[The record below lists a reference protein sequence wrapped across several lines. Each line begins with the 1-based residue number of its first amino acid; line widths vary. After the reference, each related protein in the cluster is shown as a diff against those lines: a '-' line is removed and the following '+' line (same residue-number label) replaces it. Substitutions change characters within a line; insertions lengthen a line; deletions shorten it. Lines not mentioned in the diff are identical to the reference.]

1 MSKLHVVEGPL
12 RGKVF
17 EVTELASIG
26 RGETCAVRLDGRHI
40 SRIHARLE
48 KSGEG
53 MLLKD
58 NGSRNGIFINGQA
71 LKEAVLRPDDE
82 IEIGEHVLVFD
93 PTSDPEKKPRAAATV
108 VEGLSDPFG
117 PGPADDRFEKVPAVG
132 ASIAAMDSE
141 TDIAKN
147 LLEAL
152 LLAIRAERGFVMV
165 ADDEGQLQPGAR
177 KAPSGEEEFYL
188 SNVLHHQ
195 MSKERR
201 AVVALD
207 TLRRQPNLGKSVSI
221 LAVPLW
227 SKTGFLGLAYL
238 DVKLP
243 DGDKEPRFKTA
254 DLRLASMLSAFAS
267 IRIQQIRRVPARGK
281 IGEKP
286 LSGLVKVFEREC
298 MAEALRQT
306 KGELIAAA
314 KLLGLTRPQLDEKL
328 KALGMVGQPP
338 PAGASEG
345 KPAEIKPADRP
356 TAVKPAP
363 APKPPDKPASSGP
376 AEWKSVSV

>member
-48 KSGEG
+48 KSGTG

-58 NGSRNGIFINGQA
+58 NGSRNGIFVNGTA
-71 LKEAVLRPDDE
+71 LKEAILRPDDE

-108 VEGLSDPFG
+108 VEGISDPFA
-117 PGPADDRFEKVPAVG
+117 PGPSDDRFEKVPAVG
-132 ASIAAMDSE
+132 ASLAGLDSE
-141 TDIAKN
+141 KEIAKN

-152 LLAIRAERGFVMV
+152 LLGISAERGFVMV
-165 ADDEGQLQPGAR
+165 ADEEGQLQPEAR
-177 KAPSGEEEFYL
+177 KAPAGEEEFYL

-201 AVVALD
+201 AVIALD
-207 TLRRQPNLGKSVSI
+207 TLRRQPNVGKQVSI

-227 SKTGFLGLAYL
+227 TKAGFLGLAYL
-238 DVKLP
+238 DAKLP
-243 DGDKEPRFKTA
+243 EGEKEPRFKTA
-254 DLRLASMLSAFAS
+254 DLRLACMLAAFAS
-267 IRIQQIRRVPARGK
+267 IRVQQIRRVPARGK
-281 IGEKP
+281 IGETP

-298 MAEALRQT
+298 VAEALRQT
-306 KGELIAAA
+306 KGELIAAS
-314 KLLGLTRPQLDEKL
+314 KVLGLTRPQLDEKL
-328 KALGMVGQPP
+328 KALGMVAQPT
-338 PAGASEG
+338 
-345 KPAEIKPADRP
+345 ADRP

-363 APKPPDKPASSGP
+363 APAPASAGSGAATAGKPKPPDKPAGP

>member
-1 MSKLHVVEGPL
+1 MSKLQVVEGPL

-58 NGSRNGIFINGQA
+58 NGSRNGIFVNGQA
-71 LKEAVLRPDDE
+71 LKEALLRPDDE

-108 VEGLSDPFG
+108 VEGISDPFS
-117 PGPADDRFEKVPAVG
+117 PGASDERFEKVPAVA
-132 ASIAAMDSE
+132 ASIASMDSE
-141 TDIAKN
+141 KEIAKS

-152 LLAIRAERGFVMV
+152 LLAIQAERGFVMV
-165 ADDEGQLQPGAR
+165 ADEEGQLQPAAR
-177 KAPSGEEEFYL
+177 KAPAGEEEFYL

-201 AVVALD
+201 AVIALD
-207 TLRRQPNLGKSVSI
+207 TLRRQPNLGKAISI

-227 SKTGFLGLAYL
+227 TKSGFLGLAYL

-243 DGDKEPRFKTA
+243 DGDKAPRFKAA
-254 DLRLASMLSAFAS
+254 DLRLASMLAAFAS
-267 IRIQQIRRVPARGK
+267 IRIQQIRRVPARGR
-281 IGEKP
+281 IGETP
-286 LSGLVKVFEREC
+286 LAGLVKVFEREC
-298 MAEALRQT
+298 VAEALRQT

-314 KLLGLTRPQLDEKL
+314 KLLGLPRPQLDEKL
-328 KALGMVGQPP
+328 KALGMVGRPTEP
-338 PAGASEG
+338 
-345 KPAEIKPADRP
+345 KPADRP
-356 TAVKPAP
+356 TAVKPAPAAPP

-376 AEWKSVSV
+376 AEWKSVQV

>member
-1 MSKLHVVEGPL
+1 MSKLQVVEGPL

-58 NGSRNGIFINGQA
+58 NGSRNGIFVNGQA
-71 LKEAVLRPDDE
+71 LKEALLRPDDE

-108 VEGLSDPFG
+108 VEGISDPFA
-117 PGPADDRFEKVPAVG
+117 PGASDERFEKVPAVA
-132 ASIAAMDSE
+132 ASITSMDAE
-141 TDIAKN
+141 KEIAKS

-152 LLAIRAERGFVMV
+152 LLAIQAERGFVMV
-165 ADDEGQLQPGAR
+165 ADEEGQLQPAAR
-177 KAPSGEEEFYL
+177 KAPAGEEEFYL

-201 AVVALD
+201 AVIALD
-207 TLRRQPNLGKSVSI
+207 TLRRQPNLGKAISI

-227 SKTGFLGLAYL
+227 TKSGFLGLAYL

-243 DGDKEPRFKTA
+243 DGDKAPRFKAA
-254 DLRLASMLSAFAS
+254 DLRLASMLAAFAS
-267 IRIQQIRRVPARGK
+267 IRIQQIRRVPARGR
-281 IGEKP
+281 IGETP
-286 LSGLVKVFEREC
+286 LAGLVKVFEREC
-298 MAEALRQT
+298 VAEALRQT

-314 KLLGLTRPQLDEKL
+314 KLLGLPRLQLDEKL
-328 KALGMVGQPP
+328 KALGMVGQPT
-338 PAGASEG
+338 EL
-345 KPAEIKPADRP
+345 KPADRP

-363 APKPPDKPASSGP
+363 AAPAAPKPPDKPASSGP
-376 AEWKSVSV
+376 AEWKSVQV

>member
-1 MSKLHVVEGPL
+1 MSKLQVVEGPL

-26 RGETCAVRLDGRHI
+26 RGETCAVRLEGRHI

-48 KSGEG
+48 KSGDG

-58 NGSRNGIFINGQA
+58 NGSRNGIFVNGTA

-108 VEGLSDPFG
+108 VEGVTDPFAAG
-117 PGPADDRFEKVPAVG
+117 PSDDRFLKVPAVG

-141 TDIAKN
+141 TEIAKN

-152 LLAIRAERGFVMV
+152 LLAIPAERGFVMV
-165 ADDEGQLQPGAR
+165 ADDEGQLQPEAR
-177 KAPSGEEEFYL
+177 KAPAGEEEFYL

-201 AVVALD
+201 AVIAFDV
-207 TLRRQPNLGKSVSI
+207 LRRQPNVGKSVSI

-227 SKTGFLGLAYL
+227 TRSGFLGLAYL
-238 DVKLP
+238 DAKLP
-243 DGDKEPRFKTA
+243 EGDKEPRFKTA
-254 DLRLASMLSAFAS
+254 DLRLASMLAAFAS

-281 IGEKP
+281 IGETP
-286 LSGLVKVFEREC
+286 LAGLVKVFEREC
-298 MAEALRQT
+298 VAEALRQT
-306 KGELIAAA
+306 KGELIAVA

-328 KALGMVGQPP
+328 KALGMVGA
-338 PAGASEG
+338 PAGD
-345 KPAEIKPADRP
+345 KPAAVKPADRP
-356 TAVKPAP
+356 TVVKPAAAP

-376 AEWKSVSV
+376 GEWKSVSV

>member
-48 KSGEG
+48 RSGDG

-58 NGSRNGIFINGQA
+58 NGSRNGIFVNGTA

-108 VEGLSDPFG
+108 VESISDPFA
-117 PGPADDRFEKVPAVG
+117 PGPSDGRFEKVPAAG
-132 ASIAAMDSE
+132 ASLAALDSE
-141 TDIAKN
+141 TEIAKS

-152 LLAIRAERGFVMV
+152 LLGIQAERGFVMV
-165 ADDEGQLQPGAR
+165 ADEEGQLQPEAR
-177 KAPSGEEEFYL
+177 KAPAGEEEFYL

-201 AVVALD
+201 AVIAFDV
-207 TLRRQPNLGKSVSI
+207 LRRQPNVGKQVSI

-227 SKTGFLGLAYL
+227 TKSGFLGLAYL

-243 DGDKEPRFKTA
+243 EGEKEPRFKTA
-254 DLRLASMLSAFAS
+254 DLRLASMLAAFAA
-267 IRIQQIRRVPARGK
+267 IRIQQIGRVPARGK
-281 IGEKP
+281 IGETP
-286 LSGLVKVFEREC
+286 LAGLVKVFEREC
-298 MAEALRQT
+298 VAEALRQT
-306 KGELIAAA
+306 KGELIATA

-328 KALGMVGQPP
+328 KSLGMVGQP
-338 PAGASEG
+338 AAD
-345 KPAEIKPADRP
+345 KPTAVKPADRP
-356 TAVKPAP
+356 TVVKPAG
-363 APKPPDKPASSGP
+363 APKAPDKPASSGP
-376 AEWKSVSV
+376 AEWKSVQV

>member
-48 KSGEG
+48 KSGGG
-53 MLLKD
+53 MVLKD
-58 NGSRNGIFINGQA
+58 NGSRNGIFVNGTP

-93 PTSDPEKKPRAAATV
+93 PTSDPEKKARAAATV
-108 VEGLSDPFG
+108 VEGISDPFA
-117 PGPADDRFEKVPAVG
+117 PGPADERFEKVPAVG

-141 TDIAKN
+141 KEIAKA

-152 LLAIRAERGFVMV
+152 LLGIRADRGFVMV
-165 ADDEGQLQPGAR
+165 ADEEGQLQPEAR
-177 KAPSGEEEFYL
+177 KAPAGEEEFYL

-201 AVVALD
+201 AVTALD
-207 TLRRQPNLGKSVSI
+207 VLRRQPHAGKSVSV

-227 SKTGFLGLAYL
+227 TKSGFLGLAYL
-238 DVKLP
+238 DARLA
-243 DGDKEPRFKTA
+243 DGEKEPRFRTA
-254 DLRLASMLSAFAS
+254 DLRLASMLAAFAA

-286 LSGLVKVFEREC
+286 LAGLVKVFEREC
-298 MAEALRQT
+298 VAEALRQT

-314 KLLGLTRPQLDEKL
+314 KLLGLNRPQLDEKL
-328 KALGMVGQPP
+328 RALGMVVAP
-338 PAGASEG
+338 PA
-345 KPAEIKPADRP
+345 PAADRP
-356 TAVKPAP
+356 TAVKPGAP
-363 APKPPDKPASSGP
+363 PETRSDETAVTKRQDKPPSGP